1 MNWILDWRT
10 VFLGYIGFLVL
21 LLVLAGCSTTH
32 VVRIG
37 DTTYSAGF
45 QLHKSESE

>member
-1 MNWILDWRT
+1 MNRIFDWRT
-10 VFLGYIGFLVL
+10 VFVGCLGFAM
-21 LLVLAGCSTTH
+21 LVLALSGCSTTH

-37 DTTYSAGF
+37 DTTYSAGI